1 MADPP
6 HRVPELSPFGHRR
19 DLWGARLAYSSGVP
33 IIEMVAKANISRIAQ
48 TDLVYRQAIPVEMQR
63 VLTIIAWLLVRC
75 SLSSMPSAAVEQRRS
90 EPFLDRT
97 TVSAIDIILELEG
110 AAQHRL
116 APLGH
121 RRSEER
127 RVGKEWVRTCRSRWS
142 P

>member
-48 TDLVYRQAIPVEMQR
+48 TDLVYRQAIPGEMQR
-63 VLTIIAWLLVRC
+63 VLPIIAWLLVRC

-90 EPFLDRT
+90 EPFP
-97 TVSAIDIILELEG
+97 V
-110 AAQHRL
+110 
-116 APLGH
+116 
-121 RRSEER
+121 RRSDEHTTEPQPLM
-127 RVGKEWVRTCRSRWS
+127 RTSYADSCLTKKTITT
-142 P
+142 

>member
-1 MADPP
+1 
-6 HRVPELSPFGHRR
+6 
-19 DLWGARLAYSSGVP
+19 
-33 IIEMVAKANISRIAQ
+33 
-48 TDLVYRQAIPVEMQR
+48 MQR

-116 APLGH
+116 APTGDRKIL
-121 RRSEER
+121 
-127 RVGKEWVRTCRSRWS
+127 VQGKSVSVLVIIRGPLRLLKNKKSIKS
-142 P
+142 NLYKNDS

>member
-48 TDLVYRQAIPVEMQR
+48 TDLVYRQAIPGEMQR

-75 SLSSMPSAAVEQRRS
+75 SISSMPSAAVDQCRS
-90 EPFLDRT
+90 EPFLDWT
-97 TVSAIDIILELEG
+97 TVSAFDIILELEC
-110 AAQHRL
+110 AAPHRQYGR
-116 APLGH
+116 AH
-121 RRSEER
+121 FRHT
-127 RVGKEWVRTCRSRWS
+127 V
-142 P
+142 

>member
-1 MADPP
+1 MRIIDCSSD
-6 HRVPELSPFGHRR
+6 VCSS
-19 DLWGARLAYSSGVP
+19 DL
-33 IIEMVAKANISRIAQ
+33 
-48 TDLVYRQAIPVEMQR
+48 LVYRQAIPGEMQR

-121 RRSEER
+121 RRPDRPRSEEHTS
-127 RVGKEWVRTCRSRWS
+127 ELRSLMRIS
-142 P
+142 YAVFCLKKKKT

>member
-1 MADPP
+1 
-6 HRVPELSPFGHRR
+6 
-19 DLWGARLAYSSGVP
+19 
-33 IIEMVAKANISRIAQ
+33 
-48 TDLVYRQAIPVEMQR
+48 MQR

-121 RRSEER
+121 RRPDRPTLHADPHRNFALRKAGLAEVIAIISPSSEER
-127 RVGKEWVRTCRSRWS
+127 RVGKECVSTCRSRWS
-142 P
+142 PYN

>member
-48 TDLVYRQAIPVEMQR
+48 TDLVYRQAIPGEMQR

-90 EPFLDRT
+90 EPDRKST
-97 TVSAIDIILELEG
+97 
-110 AAQHRL
+110 RL
-116 APLGH
+116 NSSH
-121 RRSEER
+121 
-127 RVGKEWVRTCRSRWS
+127 
-142 P
+142 